1 MSSILKGLMR
11 EGGKRTVKGV
21 ADEIASYIGDHPSDS
36 AIVDAVEHE
45 AELNDL
51 DPSELFDAVYD
62 HFRDHID
69 ENLHKWFKEKWVRF
83 GPDGKIRGACARGSS
98 KEGKPKC
105 LPQKK
110 AQNLGKK
117 GRKYAAAKKRREDP
131 NPDRHGKAKNVATK
145 KKSNE
150 DISHLDEKWSA
161 KYKSSINCSHP
172 KGFSQKAHC
181 AGKKKHN
188 ESIEM
193 EMTCEDCGM
202 CQTHGNHTRDTL
214 DEACWKGYHKEGNKE
229 LFGKTVPNCVKNEGV
244 AEGLDQDLPSVL
256 YHATYKPRLKSIKL
270 KGLGAGGKR
279 NWEDSQRGVV
289 YLALDPNVAES
300 YAETSDMVPEEWLDQ
315 IVILKISTAGL
326 DPNKF
331 GIDSNVQDNSGDT
344 VEYHGVIPV
353 SNISLYKQGVAEEK
367 CPHCGGELVSEEMIN
382 EKQDAC
388 YRKVKSRYK
397 VWPSAYAS
405 GALVQCR
412 KKGAANWGN
421 KSESVEEA
429 ANAAQQAAIAIN
441 MKKHHKKPKHVDEDY
456 TGIESGPSTGPF
468 TAEKTPAINPYGG
481 MKDRKY
487 RGAIG
492 EGISEG
498 EVVPFRRKEL
508 TWKDIPGDVKS
519 LLNDLF
525 WAEMETG
532 SYAGTTNKK
541 YRKQLDDEIDEFISE
556 MQNRGWRFHRDWDK
570 NVIELTNT
578 KGQTVTVPD
587 TIEFFTDEFEDDLT
601 EMPDTSGPVGVQP
614 GGWRT
619 YKIKPAGTHMK
630 RESSILKGLI
640 REEESLKSNNPVGI
654 PEDEEMDEDTSYAGG
669 MGQGG
674 YAGQSYRKFKPKMAG
689 THMKRESSILKGLM
703 REEELEEVSSTGQGG
718 GSAGIGGGSMVGGP
732 TTYEQEY
739 NMFKRKGPRRITAM
753 TTEMKN
759 VPPKRSR

>member
-244 AEGLDQDLPSVL
+244 AEGYSNFTFNVDRRKLNVPALIQKGAIIVTHPHGEQGWETDNKEDWAFSLLSLYNVL
-256 YHATYKPRLKSIKL
+256 QGGWASESKKYLKPESYKRAEQQINSSAPNLGSDKLVYDGKYNQILWSIK
-270 KGLGAGGKR
+270 KLGIP
-279 NWEDSQRGVV
+279 D
-289 YLALDPNVAES
+289 NVAF
-300 YAETSDMVPEEWLDQ
+300 LD
-315 IVILKISTAGL
+315 KS
-326 DPNKF
+326 
-331 GIDSNVQDNSGDT
+331 
-344 VEYHGVIPV
+344 E
-353 SNISLYKQGVAEEK
+353 QGVAEGES
-367 CPHCGGELVSEEMIN
+367 PANTLYFFDVGRGGRSFTNVDLRAMGLQQSQSG
-382 EKQDAC
+382 KWY
-388 YRKVKSRYK
+388 YR
-397 VWPSAYAS
+397 P
-405 GALVQCR
+405 G
-412 KKGAANWGN
+412 G
-421 KSESVEEA
+421 
-429 ANAAQQAAIAIN
+429 
-441 MKKHHKKPKHVDEDY
+441 D
-456 TGIESGPSTGPF
+456 STPLLL
-468 TAEKTPAINPYGG
+468 KTTLDHLA
-481 MKDRKY
+481 
-487 RGAIG
+487 
-492 EGISEG
+492 
-498 EVVPFRRKEL
+498 
-508 TWKDIPGDVKS
+508 
-519 LLNDLF
+519 
-525 WAEMETG
+525 
-532 SYAGTTNKK
+532 
-541 YRKQLDDEIDEFISE
+541 KQL
-556 MQNRGWRFHRDWDK
+556 
-570 NVIELTNT
+570 
-578 KGQTVTVPD
+578 
-587 TIEFFTDEFEDDLT
+587 
-601 EMPDTSGPVGVQP
+601 
-614 GGWRT
+614 
-619 YKIKPAGTHMK
+619 
-630 RESSILKGLI
+630 
-640 REEESLKSNNPVGI
+640 
-654 PEDEEMDEDTSYAGG
+654 
-669 MGQGG
+669 
-674 YAGQSYRKFKPKMAG
+674 
-689 THMKRESSILKGLM
+689 
-703 REEELEEVSSTGQGG
+703 
-718 GSAGIGGGSMVGGP
+718 
-732 TTYEQEY
+732 
-739 NMFKRKGPRRITAM
+739 
-753 TTEMKN
+753 N
-759 VPPKRSR
+759 VPPKPWQRPRTNEGIRDVLNFGIKKPTVKPAAPMDDFTAKIIANKQKNLKILHPKEVYKSPEEYTKATGNKIKESADYLEEK